1 MFMPIIK
8 ATQKIS
14 AGKRYGVSA
23 QDDVSFKIIADHAR
37 TVTFAIGD
45 GALPSNEG
53 RGYVLRRLI
62 RRAVLNGKKL
72 GIDHDFL
79 YQLVPVVGEI
89 MKSYYPQILANQ
101 QFIQKV
107 IESEEARFRQTL
119 DAGVT
124 LLNQI
129 IADLKQDGKKEIPG
143 ADAFKLFD
151 TYGFP
156 VEMTN
161 EYAQDE
167 GLQVDMAGFKKNM
180 AAQRDRARKARGDR
194 QSMGSQ
200 DKVLMSITT
209 PSKFTGWTE
218 LDHKHASLQTIVVND
233 QLQDSVSE
241 GTAQLIFDE
250 TPFYAEMGG
259 QVADHGEIKAQDGT
273 VLADVSDVQ
282 HAPNGQNLH
291 TVTVK
296 GKLETG
302 QQYWLSVDPLRRKK
316 VSLNHTATHLLDQA
330 LRDVLG
336 EHTHQAGSLVEPD
349 YLRFDFTNFGQV
361 TPKQLR
367 QVETIVNQK
376 IWDALPITWKEMP
389 IEEAKKLGAI
399 AMFGDKYGSVVRI
412 VKIGDYNTEFDGGTH
427 PTNSNAL
434 GLFKITSE
442 SGIGAGIR
450 RVEAVTSKEA
460 YEYLTQQQDWL
471 SETAENL
478 KIDQVK
484 NVPSK
489 VTQLQADLKA
499 EQKTVAGLQA
509 KLAAQA
515 AAGIFDHPEEV
526 GGLKL
531 IAKQVQ
537 VAGMN
542 ELRQLAD
549 KWKAKQASDILVLGT
564 EVSGKAN
571 LLVAVND
578 TANQAGFKA
587 GDLIKAIAPKVG
599 GGGGGRPDMAQAG
612 GKNPAGIPAALSEA
626 KTVISQKA

>member
-1 MFMPIIK
+1 M
-8 ATQKIS
+8 
-14 AGKRYGVSA
+14 
-23 QDDVSFKIIADHAR
+23 
-37 TVTFAIGD
+37 
-45 GALPSNEG
+45 
-53 RGYVLRRLI
+53 
-62 RRAVLNGKKL
+62 
-72 GIDHDFL
+72 
-79 YQLVPVVGEI
+79 
-89 MKSYYPQILANQ
+89 
-101 QFIQKV
+101 
-107 IESEEARFRQTL
+107 
-119 DAGVT
+119 T

>member
-1 MFMPIIK
+1 M
-8 ATQKIS
+8 S